1 MPVPTLYHGTD
12 ARILRMS
19 HDEIDAFRQDI
30 LYALDYLW
38 VFFSPFQDG
47 TRDIELLKA
56 PLKYDT
62 DPALFSRISLALNIN
77 KHRLDGHSGWQYDG
91 LHLTNCEELAWHY
104 AKRAFHFGEIG
115 MIAYQFILAA
125 RMIRFKGWAPNEK
138 VLSTIQ
144 KITEFA
150 EGNPEP
156 IVVVLD
162 GLDIKGLRG
171 EGGKK
176 LKEGYASRAF
186 IYTGQIDITDKPRL
200 LSPTPDLQMEN
211 MLEFRSGE
219 LVLAKW

>member
-1 MPVPTLYHGTD
+1 MD
-12 ARILRMS
+12 
-19 HDEIDAFRQDI
+19 
-30 LYALDYLW
+30 
-38 VFFSPFQDG
+38 
-47 TRDIELLKA
+47 K
-56 PLKYDT
+56 DT
-62 DPALFSRISLALNIN
+62 
-77 KHRLDGHSGWQYDG
+77 
-91 LHLTNCEELAWHY
+91 
-104 AKRAFHFGEIG
+104 
-115 MIAYQFILAA
+115 
-125 RMIRFKGWAPNEK
+125 K

-162 GLDIKGLRG
+162 GLDIKKLRG

-211 MLEFRSGE
+211 MLEFRGGE

>member
-12 ARILRMS
+12 DRILRMS

-30 LYALDYLW
+30 LVALDYLW

-47 TRDIELLKA
+47 TRDIESLKV

-77 KHRLDGHSGWQYDG
+77 RHRLDGHSGWQYDG

-104 AKRAFHFGEIG
+104 AKRAFSFGKIG

-125 RMIRFKGWAPNEK
+125 RMIKFRGWSPNEK
-138 VLSTIQ
+138 VTSTIQ

-150 EGNPEP
+150 EGTAEP
-156 IVVVLD
+156 VVVVLD
-162 GLDIKGLRG
+162 DLDIKKLRE

-186 IYTGQIDITDKPRL
+186 LYMGNIDITDKPRL
-200 LSPTPDLQMEN
+200 LSPTPGLQMEN
-211 MLEFRSGE
+211 MLEFRDGE